1 MARPRRHYCPGC
13 FYHVMVR
20 GNEGKDIFFSDSDRY
35 KMCFLLRDGRDMYG
49 HEIHAFCFMR
59 NHIHLLIQIAN
70 VPLGKVMHNLQSR
83 YSNRINK
90 KYRRVGHL
98 F

>member
-1 MARPRRHYCPGC
+1 
-13 FYHVMVR
+13 
-20 GNEGKDIFFSDSDRY
+20 
-35 KMCFLLRDGRDMYG
+35 MCFLLQDGRDMYG

-83 YSNRINK
+83 YINDGVMHAIMRFEK
-90 KYRRVGHL
+90 
-98 F
+98 